1 MSVYVDAA
9 MIPYGPAS
17 GAVKRM
23 RMSHMMA
30 DTHAELIEMVDK
42 IGVAQ
47 NWIQHEGKPMEH
59 FDISMAK
66 RDLALQNGAVAV
78 SSRQLVM
85 MVKRRRFTQL
95 VK

>member
-9 MIPYGPAS
+9 MIPYG
-17 GAVKRM
+17 RM

-30 DTHAELIEMVDK
+30 DTHDELIEMADK
-42 IGVAQ
+42 IGVAK

-66 RDLALQNGAVAV
+66 RDLALQYGAIAV
-78 SSRQLVM
+78 TSRQLVM
-85 MVKRRRFTQL
+85 MVKRRRFTAL